1 MFANN
6 FRMDNCLLWR
16 NYIIKYVG
24 MHTIPTL
31 PLQLPALA
39 TFPLQVR
46 ISLHSYVV
54 SYVTYTLSVCKQLL
68 TSTHG
73 STATPASI
81 TLTGPS
87 VTIS

>member
-6 FRMDNCLLWR
+6 FRMDNYLLWR
-16 NYIIKYVG
+16 KLYNKVG
-24 MHTIPTL
+24 VYMIPTL
-31 PLQLPALA
+31 VLQLPALV

-54 SYVTYTLSVCKQLL
+54 SYVTYKLSVCKQLL

-73 STATPASI
+73 SIATPASI

-87 VTIS
+87 ATTS